1 MKSIK
6 EKKIIGII
14 YIVSLQKVIEFL
26 PEKKKIK
33 ERKKSLGQVTNNVR
47 EAKMNVNR
55 DKGLS

>member
-26 PEKKKIK
+26 SEKKIK